1 VLRAEHKAHP
11 PAGMLD
17 CLIIGGGPAGLTA
30 AIYLGRYRRC
40 AVLVDSG
47 DSRASLI
54 PTSHNYPGFAGIGGP
69 ALLERLRAQAT
80 LYEASLETARISTL
94 SRLTCRG
101 FVGKSDTKEFRARF
115 VVLATGLVDEQ
126 PRIEGLADGVR
137 TGIIRFCPI
146 CDGYEGLD
154 QRIGVIGSGDAAAKK
169 ALFMRTYTRE
179 VTIFLTENARSISD
193 ALARDLKESGV
204 GLAMMPVRVEQNGLK
219 VSVTLRDGVIHELDA
234 LYPALG
240 CSIRSELAV
249 TLGAIRSET
258 GGIKVDDHQRTTVD
272 GLYAIGDVV
281 TDLHQLTVATG
292 HAAIAA
298 TDIHNRLSRNY
309 R

>member
-1 VLRAEHKAHP
+1 MPSVL
-11 PAGMLD
+11 
-17 CLIIGGGPAGLTA
+17 AGL
-30 AIYLGRYRRC
+30 RR
-40 AVLVDSG
+40 
-47 DSRASLI
+47 R
-54 PTSHNYPGFAGIGGP
+54 N
-69 ALLERLRAQAT
+69 LRW
-80 LYEASLETARISTL
+80 ETN
-94 SRLTCRG
+94 
-101 FVGKSDTKEFRARF
+101 RARAPARR
-115 VVLATGLVDEQ
+115 LEPRRLDEQ
-126 PRIEGLADGVR
+126 PRIEGLADGIR

-169 ALFMRTYTRE
+169 ALFMRTYTQE
-179 VTIFLTENARSISD
+179 VIIFVTDNARSISD
-193 ALARDLKESGV
+193 ALARELKESGV

-240 CSIRSELAV
+240 CSTRSELAV
-249 TLGAIRSET
+249 TLGANRSEL